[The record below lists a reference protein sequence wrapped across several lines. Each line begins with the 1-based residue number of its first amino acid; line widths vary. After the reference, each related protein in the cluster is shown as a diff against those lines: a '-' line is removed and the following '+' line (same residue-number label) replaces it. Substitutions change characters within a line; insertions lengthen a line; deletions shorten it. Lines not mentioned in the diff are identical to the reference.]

1 MDHFDRKE
9 QETFDRK
16 LRENLK
22 RAAEGVNLS
31 TQEERRIHDGILSR
45 CPEQRKRIAILFGG
59 CSPEYG
65 VSLQSAYSVITH
77 LDREKYEPVLI
88 GISNAGDW
96 FQYVGEIEKIPADTW
111 CNENDCIPVV
121 VSPNRTVHG
130 IVTIK
135 NGKIRETH
143 IDAVFPVLHGKNGE
157 DGTVQGMFELA
168 GIPVVGC
175 GVLSSALCMDKDRAH
190 KLVQAAGISVPQSFV
205 LQGGGDAETAI
216 RQAERIG
223 YPLFVKPVG
232 AGSSYGIT
240 KVTGR
245 NQLPEA
251 LKLAFSYDS
260 TVIVEECISG
270 FEVGCAVLENDGFV
284 VGEVDE
290 IELEKG
296 FFDFTE
302 KYTLKTSSIHV
313 PARISAEKAGEIKET
328 AKLIF
333 KTLDCRG
340 FARVDMF
347 LDDTGRIVFNEV
359 NTIPGFTTHSRFP
372 NMMKAAGISLEQVIS
387 MTIDRTVTSLQ
398 GSSSA
403 APIRTKDAAAV
414 CSRNSYFPSCQ
425 FICGTSGRYGGC

>member
-1 MDHFDRKE
+1 MKGEAKMDHFDRKE

-31 TQEERRIHDGILSR
+31 PQEERRIHDGILSR

-96 FQYVGEIEKIPADTW
+96 FQYVGEIEKILIDTW
-111 CNENDCIPVV
+111 CNEEDCIPVV

-205 LQGGGDAETAI
+205 LQSGGDAETAI

-270 FEVGCAVLENDGFV
+270 FEVGCAVLEKDGFV

-387 MTIDRTVTSLQ
+387 MAVDRAVTSLQ
-398 GSSSA
+398 NGDQTEWIQS
-403 APIRTKDAAAV
+403 
-414 CSRNSYFPSCQ
+414 
-425 FICGTSGRYGGC
+425 

>member
-1 MDHFDRKE
+1 MKGEAKMDHFDRKE

-31 TQEERRIHDGILSR
+31 PQEERRIHDGILSR

-96 FQYVGEIEKIPADTW
+96 SQYVGEIEKIPADTW
-111 CNENDCIPVV
+111 CNEEDCIPVV

-270 FEVGCAVLENDGFV
+270 FEVGCAVLEKDGFV

-290 IELEKG
+290 IELENG

-387 MTIDRTVTSLQ
+387 MAVDRAVTSLQ
-398 GSSSA
+398 NGDQTEWIQS
-403 APIRTKDAAAV
+403 
-414 CSRNSYFPSCQ
+414 
-425 FICGTSGRYGGC
+425 

>member
-31 TQEERRIHDGILSR
+31 PQEERRIHDGILSR

-96 FQYVGEIEKIPADTW
+96 SQYVGEIEKILIDTW
-111 CNENDCIPVV
+111 CNEEDCIPVV

-205 LQGGGDAETAI
+205 LQSGGDAETAI

-270 FEVGCAVLENDGFV
+270 FEVGCAVLEKDGFV

-387 MTIDRTVTSLQ
+387 MAVDRAVTSLQ
-398 GSSSA
+398 NGDQTEWIQS
-403 APIRTKDAAAV
+403 
-414 CSRNSYFPSCQ
+414 
-425 FICGTSGRYGGC
+425 

>member
-1 MDHFDRKE
+1 MKGEAKMDHFDRKE

-31 TQEERRIHDGILSR
+31 PQEERRIHDGILLR

-111 CNENDCIPVV
+111 CNEEDCIPVV

-270 FEVGCAVLENDGFV
+270 FEVGCAVLEKDGFV

-290 IELEKG
+290 IELENG

-387 MTIDRTVTSLQ
+387 MAVDRAVTSLQ
-398 GSSSA
+398 NGDQTEWIQS
-403 APIRTKDAAAV
+403 
-414 CSRNSYFPSCQ
+414 
-425 FICGTSGRYGGC
+425 

>member
-31 TQEERRIHDGILSR
+31 PQEERRMHDGILSR

-96 FQYVGEIEKIPADTW
+96 FQYVGEIEKIFIDTW
-111 CNENDCIPVV
+111 CNEEDCIPVV

-205 LQGGGDAETAI
+205 LQGGGDAETTI

-240 KVTGR
+240 KVTGW

-251 LKLAFSYDS
+251 LKLAFSYDN

-290 IELEKG
+290 IELENG

-387 MTIDRTVTSLQ
+387 MAVDRAVTSLQ
-398 GSSSA
+398 NGDQTEWIQS
-403 APIRTKDAAAV
+403 
-414 CSRNSYFPSCQ
+414 
-425 FICGTSGRYGGC
+425 

>member
-1 MDHFDRKE
+1 MKGEAKMDH
-9 QETFDRK
+9 FDRK

-31 TQEERRIHDGILSR
+31 PQEERRIHDGIFLR

-96 FQYVGEIEKIPADTW
+96 SQYVGEIEKILIDTW
-111 CNENDCIPVV
+111 CNEEDCIPVV

-205 LQGGGDAETAI
+205 LQSGEDAEAAI

-223 YPLFVKPVG
+223 YPLFVKPVR

-240 KVTGR
+240 KVTGW

-251 LKLAFSYDS
+251 LKLAFSYDN

-290 IELEKG
+290 IELENG

-359 NTIPGFTTHSRFP
+359 NTIPGFTTRSRFP

-387 MTIDRTVTSLQ
+387 MAVDRAVTSLQ
-398 GSSSA
+398 NGDQTEWIQS
-403 APIRTKDAAAV
+403 
-414 CSRNSYFPSCQ
+414 
-425 FICGTSGRYGGC
+425 

>member
-1 MDHFDRKE
+1 MKGEAKMDHFDRKE

-31 TQEERRIHDGILSR
+31 PQEERRIHDGILSR

-130 IVTIK
+130 IITIK

-143 IDAVFPVLHGKNGE
+143 IDAAFPVLHGKNGE

-205 LQGGGDAETAI
+205 LQSGGDAETAI

-290 IELEKG
+290 IELENG

-302 KYTLKTSSIHV
+302 KYTLKTSSIHI

-387 MTIDRTVTSLQ
+387 MAVDRAVTSLQ
-398 GSSSA
+398 NGDQTEWIQS
-403 APIRTKDAAAV
+403 
-414 CSRNSYFPSCQ
+414 
-425 FICGTSGRYGGC
+425 

>member
-1 MDHFDRKE
+1 MKGEAKMDH
-9 QETFDRK
+9 FDRK

-31 TQEERRIHDGILSR
+31 PQEERRIHDGILSR

-96 FQYVGEIEKIPADTW
+96 SQYVGEIEKILIDTW
-111 CNENDCIPVV
+111 CNEEDCIPVV

-205 LQGGGDAETAI
+205 LQSGEDAEAAI

-223 YPLFVKPVG
+223 YPLFVKPVR

-240 KVTGR
+240 KVTGW

-251 LKLAFSYDS
+251 LKLAFSYDN

-290 IELEKG
+290 IELENG

-359 NTIPGFTTHSRFP
+359 NTIPGFTTRSRFP

-387 MTIDRTVTSLQ
+387 MAVDRAVTSLQ
-398 GSSSA
+398 NGDQTEWIQS
-403 APIRTKDAAAV
+403 
-414 CSRNSYFPSCQ
+414 
-425 FICGTSGRYGGC
+425 

>member
-1 MDHFDRKE
+1 MNHFDRKE

-31 TQEERRIHDGILSR
+31 PQEERRIHDGILSR

-96 FQYVGEIEKIPADTW
+96 SQYVGEIEKILIDTW
-111 CNENDCIPVV
+111 CNEEDCIPVV

-205 LQGGGDAETAI
+205 LQSGGDAETAI

-240 KVTGR
+240 KVTGW

-251 LKLAFSYDS
+251 LKLAFSYDI

-359 NTIPGFTTHSRFP
+359 NTIPGFTTRSRFP

-387 MTIDRTVTSLQ
+387 MAVDRAVTSLQ
-398 GSSSA
+398 NGDQTEWIQS
-403 APIRTKDAAAV
+403 
-414 CSRNSYFPSCQ
+414 
-425 FICGTSGRYGGC
+425 

>member
-1 MDHFDRKE
+1 MKGEAKMDHFDRKE

-31 TQEERRIHDGILSR
+31 PQEERRIHDGILSR

-96 FQYVGEIEKIPADTW
+96 SQYVGEIEKILIDTW
-111 CNENDCIPVV
+111 CNEEDCIPVV

-205 LQGGGDAETAI
+205 LQSGEDAEAAI
-216 RQAERIG
+216 KQAERIG
-223 YPLFVKPVG
+223 YPLFVKPVR

-240 KVTGR
+240 KVTGQ

-251 LKLAFSYDS
+251 LKLAFSYDN

-290 IELEKG
+290 IELENG

-387 MTIDRTVTSLQ
+387 MAVDRAVTSLQ
-398 GSSSA
+398 NGDQTEWIQS
-403 APIRTKDAAAV
+403 
-414 CSRNSYFPSCQ
+414 
-425 FICGTSGRYGGC
+425 

>member
-31 TQEERRIHDGILSR
+31 PQEERRIHDGIFLR

-96 FQYVGEIEKIPADTW
+96 SQYVGEIEKILIDTW
-111 CNENDCIPVV
+111 CNEEDCIPVV

-205 LQGGGDAETAI
+205 LQSGEDAEAAI

-223 YPLFVKPVG
+223 YPLFVKPVR

-240 KVTGR
+240 KVTGW

-251 LKLAFSYDS
+251 LKLAFSYDN

-290 IELEKG
+290 IELENG

-359 NTIPGFTTHSRFP
+359 NTIPGFTTRSRFP

-387 MTIDRTVTSLQ
+387 MAVDRAVTSLQ
-398 GSSSA
+398 NGDQTEWIQS
-403 APIRTKDAAAV
+403 
-414 CSRNSYFPSCQ
+414 
-425 FICGTSGRYGGC
+425 

>member
-1 MDHFDRKE
+1 MNHFDRKE

-31 TQEERRIHDGILSR
+31 PQEERRIHDGILLR

-96 FQYVGEIEKIPADTW
+96 FQYVGEIEKIFIDTW
-111 CNENDCIPVV
+111 CNEEDCIPVV

-157 DGTVQGMFELA
+157 DGTVQGVFELA

-190 KLVQAAGISVPQSFV
+190 KLVQARGISVPQSFV

-270 FEVGCAVLENDGFV
+270 FEVGCAVLEKDGFV

-290 IELEKG
+290 IELENG
-296 FFDFTE
+296 FFGFTE

-387 MTIDRTVTSLQ
+387 MAVDREVTSLQ
-398 GSSSA
+398 NGDQTEWIQS
-403 APIRTKDAAAV
+403 
-414 CSRNSYFPSCQ
+414 
-425 FICGTSGRYGGC
+425 

>member
-1 MDHFDRKE
+1 MNHFDRKE

-31 TQEERRIHDGILSR
+31 PQEERRIHDGIFLR

-96 FQYVGEIEKIPADTW
+96 SQYVGEIEKIFIDTW
-111 CNENDCIPVV
+111 CNEEDCIPVV

-157 DGTVQGMFELA
+157 DGTVQGTFELA

-205 LQGGGDAETAI
+205 LQSGGDAETAI

-290 IELEKG
+290 IELENG

-302 KYTLKTSSIHV
+302 KYTLKTSSIHI

-372 NMMKAAGISLEQVIS
+372 SMMKAVNISLEQVIS
-387 MTIDRTVTSLQ
+387 MTIDRAVTSLQ
-398 GSSSA
+398 NGDQTGWIQS
-403 APIRTKDAAAV
+403 
-414 CSRNSYFPSCQ
+414 
-425 FICGTSGRYGGC
+425 

>member
-1 MDHFDRKE
+1 MDNFDKKV
-9 QETFDRK
+9 QET
-16 LRENLK
+16 LK
-22 RAAEGVNLS
+22 QVAEGVNPS
-31 TQEERRIHDGILSR
+31 PHVEQRIHDEILSR
-45 CPEQRKRIAILFGG
+45 CPELRKQIAILFGG
-59 CSPEYG
+59 CSPEYS
-65 VSLQSAYSVITH
+65 VSLQSAYSVITQIKKK
-77 LDREKYEPVLI
+77 KYTPILI

-96 FQYVGEIEKIPADTW
+96 FKYDGEIEKIPADTW
-111 CNENDCIPVV
+111 CNEKDCIPVV
-121 VSPNRTVHG
+121 VSPSRTVHG
-130 IVTIK
+130 ILTIK
-135 NGKIRETH
+135 NGKIKEMY
-143 IDAVFPVLHGKNGE
+143 IDAAFPVLHGKNGE
-157 DGTVQGMFELA
+157 DGTVQGLFELA

-205 LQGGGDAETAI
+205 LQNDMDAEIALM
-216 RQAERIG
+216 QAEEIG

-240 KVTGR
+240 KVTER
-245 NQLPEA
+245 NQLPAA
-251 LKLAFSYDS
+251 LKLAFSYDNK
-260 TVIVEECISG
+260 VIIEECISG
-270 FEVGCAVLENDGFV
+270 FEVGCAVLENDGLM

-313 PARISAEKAGEIKET
+313 PARISAEEATKIKEM
-328 AKLIF
+328 AKLIY

-372 NMMKAAGISLEQVIS
+372 NMMKAVHISFEQIIS
-387 MTIDRTVTSLQ
+387 IAID
-398 GSSSA
+398 
-403 APIRTKDAAAV
+403 KAV
-414 CSRNSYFPSCQ
+414 RK
-425 FICGTSGRYGGC
+425 

>member
-1 MDHFDRKE
+1 MKGEAKMDHFDRKE

-31 TQEERRIHDGILSR
+31 PQEERRIHDGILLR

-59 CSPEYG
+59 CSPEYS

-111 CNENDCIPVV
+111 CNEEDCIPVV

-205 LQGGGDAETAI
+205 LQSGGDSETAI

-223 YPLFVKPVG
+223 YPLFVKPVR

-240 KVTGR
+240 KVTGQ

-251 LKLAFSYDS
+251 LKLAFSYDN

-290 IELEKG
+290 IELENG

-387 MTIDRTVTSLQ
+387 MAVDRAVTSLQ
-398 GSSSA
+398 NGDQTEWIQS
-403 APIRTKDAAAV
+403 
-414 CSRNSYFPSCQ
+414 
-425 FICGTSGRYGGC
+425 

>member
-1 MDHFDRKE
+1 MNHFDRKE

-31 TQEERRIHDGILSR
+31 PQEERRIHDGILSR

-96 FQYVGEIEKIPADTW
+96 FQYVGEIEKIPIDTW
-111 CNENDCIPVV
+111 CNEEDCIPVV

-205 LQGGGDAETAI
+205 LQSGGDAETAI

-251 LKLAFSYDS
+251 LKLAFSYDI

-387 MTIDRTVTSLQ
+387 MAVDRAVTSLQ
-398 GSSSA
+398 NGDKTEWIQS
-403 APIRTKDAAAV
+403 
-414 CSRNSYFPSCQ
+414 
-425 FICGTSGRYGGC
+425 

>member
-1 MDHFDRKE
+1 MDNFDKKV
-9 QETFDRK
+9 QET
-16 LRENLK
+16 LK
-22 RAAEGVNLS
+22 QVAEGVNPS
-31 TQEERRIHDGILSR
+31 PHVEQRIHDEILSR
-45 CPEQRKRIAILFGG
+45 CPELRKQIAILFGG
-59 CSPEYG
+59 CSPEYS
-65 VSLQSAYSVITH
+65 VSIQSAYSIITH
-77 LDREKYEPVLI
+77 IDKKKYTPILI

-96 FQYVGEIEKIPADTW
+96 FKYDGEIEKIPADTW
-111 CNENDCIPVV
+111 CNEKDCIPVV
-121 VSPNRTVHG
+121 VSPSRTVHG
-130 IVTIK
+130 ILTIK
-135 NGKIRETH
+135 NGKIKEMY
-143 IDAVFPVLHGKNGE
+143 IDAAFPVLHGKNGE
-157 DGTVQGMFELA
+157 DGTVQGLFELA

-205 LQGGGDAETAI
+205 LQNDMDAEIALM
-216 RQAERIG
+216 QAEEIG

-240 KVTGR
+240 KVTER
-245 NQLPEA
+245 NQLPAA
-251 LKLAFSYDS
+251 LKLAFSYDNK
-260 TVIVEECISG
+260 VIIEECISG
-270 FEVGCAVLENDGFV
+270 FEVGCAVLENDGLM

-313 PARISAEKAGEIKET
+313 PARISAEEATKIKEM
-328 AKLIF
+328 AKLIY

-372 NMMKAAGISLEQVIS
+372 NMMKAVHISFEQIIS
-387 MTIDRTVTSLQ
+387 IAID
-398 GSSSA
+398 
-403 APIRTKDAAAV
+403 KAV
-414 CSRNSYFPSCQ
+414 RK
-425 FICGTSGRYGGC
+425 

>member
-1 MDHFDRKE
+1 MNHFDRKE

-31 TQEERRIHDGILSR
+31 PQEERRIHDGILSR

-88 GISNAGDW
+88 GISNTGDW
-96 FQYVGEIEKIPADTW
+96 FQYVGEIEKIPIDTW
-111 CNENDCIPVV
+111 CNEEDCIPVV

-205 LQGGGDAETAI
+205 LQSGGDAETAI

-270 FEVGCAVLENDGFV
+270 FEVGCAVLEKDGFV

-290 IELEKG
+290 IELENG

-387 MTIDRTVTSLQ
+387 MAVDRAVTSLQ
-398 GSSSA
+398 NGDQTGWIQS
-403 APIRTKDAAAV
+403 
-414 CSRNSYFPSCQ
+414 
-425 FICGTSGRYGGC
+425 

>member
-1 MDHFDRKE
+1 MNHFDRKE

-31 TQEERRIHDGILSR
+31 PQEERRIHDGILSR

-88 GISNAGDW
+88 GISNTGDW

-111 CNENDCIPVV
+111 CNEHDCIPVV

-190 KLVQAAGISVPQSFV
+190 KLVQAARISVPQSFV
-205 LQGGGDAETAI
+205 LQSGGDAEAAI

-223 YPLFVKPVG
+223 YPLFVKPVR

-251 LKLAFSYDS
+251 LKLAFSYDN

-270 FEVGCAVLENDGFV
+270 FEVGCAVLEKDGFV

-290 IELEKG
+290 IELENG

-333 KTLDCRG
+333 KALDCRG

-387 MTIDRTVTSLQ
+387 MAVDRAVTSLQ
-398 GSSSA
+398 NGDQTGWIQS
-403 APIRTKDAAAV
+403 
-414 CSRNSYFPSCQ
+414 
-425 FICGTSGRYGGC
+425 

>member
-1 MDHFDRKE
+1 MDNFDKKV
-9 QETFDRK
+9 QET
-16 LRENLK
+16 LK
-22 RAAEGVNLS
+22 QVAEGVNPS
-31 TQEERRIHDGILSR
+31 PHVEQRIHDEILSR
-45 CPEQRKRIAILFGG
+45 CPELRKQIAILFGG
-59 CSPEYG
+59 CSPEYS

-77 LDREKYEPVLI
+77 IDRKKYTPILI

-96 FQYVGEIEKIPADTW
+96 FKYDGEIEKIPADTW
-111 CNENDCIPVV
+111 CNEKDCIPVV
-121 VSPNRTVHG
+121 VSPSRTVHG
-130 IVTIK
+130 ILTIK
-135 NGKIRETH
+135 NGKIKEMY
-143 IDAVFPVLHGKNGE
+143 IDAAFPVLHGKNGE
-157 DGTVQGMFELA
+157 DGTVQGLFELA

-205 LQGGGDAETAI
+205 LQNDMDAEIALM
-216 RQAERIG
+216 QAEEIG

-240 KVTGR
+240 KVTER
-245 NQLPEA
+245 NQLPAA
-251 LKLAFSYDS
+251 LKLAFSYDNK
-260 TVIVEECISG
+260 VIIEECISG
-270 FEVGCAVLENDGFV
+270 FEVGCAVLENDGLM

-313 PARISAEKAGEIKET
+313 PARISAEEATKIKEM
-328 AKLIF
+328 AKLIY

-372 NMMKAAGISLEQVIS
+372 NMMKAFHISFEQIIS
-387 MTIDRTVTSLQ
+387 IAID
-398 GSSSA
+398 
-403 APIRTKDAAAV
+403 KAV
-414 CSRNSYFPSCQ
+414 RK
-425 FICGTSGRYGGC
+425 

>member
-31 TQEERRIHDGILSR
+31 PQEEWRMHDGILLR

-96 FQYVGEIEKIPADTW
+96 FQYVGEIEKIFIDTW
-111 CNENDCIPVV
+111 CNEEDCIPVV

-190 KLVQAAGISVPQSFV
+190 KLVQAARISVPQSFV
-205 LQGGGDAETAI
+205 LQSGGDAEAAI

-223 YPLFVKPVG
+223 YPLFVKPVR

-251 LKLAFSYDS
+251 LKLAFSYDN

-270 FEVGCAVLENDGFV
+270 FEVGCAVLEKDGFV

-290 IELEKG
+290 IELENG

-333 KTLDCRG
+333 KALDCRG

-387 MTIDRTVTSLQ
+387 MAVDRAVTSLQ
-398 GSSSA
+398 NGDQTGWIQS
-403 APIRTKDAAAV
+403 
-414 CSRNSYFPSCQ
+414 
-425 FICGTSGRYGGC
+425 